1 MAGKKEGENE
11 IMDSRGADM
20 TRPRINLVRKD
31 RNKFFKGWATQAEI
45 RTPLGVNGPFH
56 EV

>member
-1 MAGKKEGENE
+1 
-11 IMDSRGADM
+11 M
-20 TRPRINLVRKD
+20 TRPRINPVRKE
-31 RNKFFKGWATQAEI
+31 RNKSLKGCATQAEI